1 MSSLFEK
8 CAYCGN
14 AASGSL
20 FCSDPCRF
28 AASLNQ
34 DSEAAE
40 STNTDQ
46 HSSVD
51 TDPVMDSLEIVGFLV
66 AEPKIHATEVSTRGQ
81 RELAQYE
88 DFFDIKRGN
97 KKKKIKQDSMC
108 DATHGGGTSTSDSTN
123 RPDMTRKYDK
133 SC

>member
-1 MSSLFEK
+1 LKSVLIVATQRPAPYFVQTH
-8 CAYCGN
+8 
-14 AASGSL
+14 AALLPRSIKI
-20 FCSDPCRF
+20 
-28 AASLNQ
+28 
-34 DSEAAE
+34 
-40 STNTDQ
+40 
-46 HSSVD
+46 D

-66 AEPKIHATEVSTRGQ
+66 AEPQIHATEVSTRGQ